1 MSSSPDPI
9 QPEDFIRFVDK
20 FIDEKQWKEK
30 PEDIATVL
38 FTCMSFDETGCLE
51 KLLPVLDSEEEF
63 KNIDLYNQ
71 LMLVALNQKAMNS
84 VRLLLPLV
92 NPNFNQSIFVYASV
106 ENNLEEA
113 LDCFLDIC
121 DMSGSDRGCD
131 INLTFSKACAKGYLS
146 MAKKLLPHA
155 DPNYQG
161 GHCLWGALVNNHPET
176 ALWLLDYCDVNA
188 FIESKSLF
196 EDDRFKEEA
205 TLFKSLQSQ
214 HQKSKLEE
222 QTVPVSK
229 HKSSLRC

>member
-1 MSSSPDPI
+1 MSSSPDTI

-30 PEDIATVL
+30 PEDIVTLL

-51 KLLPVLDSEEEF
+51 KLLPVLGSEEEF

-71 LMLVALNQKAMNS
+71 LMLVALNQKAIKS

-92 NPNFNQSIFVYASV
+92 DPNFNQSIFIHASV

-113 LDCFLDIC
+113 LDRFLQVC
-121 DMSGSDRGCD
+121 DFNETIDT
-131 INLTFSKACAKGYLS
+131 IFLKACSNGALS

-161 GHCLWGALVNNHPET
+161 GHCLFSALVNGHAET
-176 ALWLLDYCDVNA
+176 ALWLLDHCDLNI
-188 FIESKSLF
+188 FLERTSIF
-196 EDDRFKEEA
+196 RDDPLKEEA
-205 TLFKSLQSQ
+205 KLFQSLQSE
-214 HQKSKLEE
+214 HQKNKLEE
-222 QTVPVSK
+222 QTVPVFK
-229 HKSSLRC
+229 QKSNLRC